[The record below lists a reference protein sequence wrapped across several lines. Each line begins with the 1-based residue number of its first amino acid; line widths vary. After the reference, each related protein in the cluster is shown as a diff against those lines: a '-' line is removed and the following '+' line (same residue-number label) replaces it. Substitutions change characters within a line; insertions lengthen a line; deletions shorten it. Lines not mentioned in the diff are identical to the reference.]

1 VGQPDAYVFFQTR
14 LSQFLN
20 LTGMKTYCLYL
31 AASVLSF
38 NCLFAQIKNGYEQE
52 IRGIKESLIGLAKML
67 SSDVDISPTKKHQI
81 RANIAKLSEYVM
93 YYQLTEELLDQFR
106 LIAPELYT
114 SIDSIKDSQ
123 GRRVTV
129 YVRFASEM
137 EMQNGAHG
145 TTNLNQ
151 SQHDLSLYTSEYGE
165 GTVSIKI
172 ASVTKSLTLLAHE
185 FGHVFYQVRNLERY
199 AVDYASWYQN
209 ETFNS
214 KYIGHNTNDLSGRM
228 AIEYENLFRD
238 QFLAYSR
245 NATVKIDS
253 PLALLETIRKSV
265 YRKS

>member
-1 VGQPDAYVFFQTR
+1 
-14 LSQFLN
+14 
-20 LTGMKTYCLYL
+20 MKKYCLYL
-31 AASVLSF
+31 AASLLSC
-38 NCLFAQIKNGYEQE
+38 NCVFAQIKNGYERE
-52 IRGIKESLIGLAKML
+52 INGIKESLTSLTNMLA
-67 SSDVDISPTKKHQI
+67 SDVDMSPSKKHQI

-93 YYQLTEELLDQFR
+93 YYQLTKELLDQFE

-114 SIDSIKDSQ
+114 SIDSIKDSR

-151 SQHDLSLYTSEYGE
+151 SQHDLSLYSSEYGD

-185 FGHVFYQVRNLERY
+185 FGHVFYQIRNLESY
-199 AVDYASWYQN
+199 AIDYAAWYQN
-209 ETFNS
+209 GTFNS
-214 KYIGHNTNDLSGRM
+214 KYIGHNGNDPSGRK
-228 AIEYENLFRD
+228 ALEYETMFRH
-238 QFLAYSR
+238 QFLVYSR

-253 PLALLETIRKSV
+253 PLALLETIRKSI